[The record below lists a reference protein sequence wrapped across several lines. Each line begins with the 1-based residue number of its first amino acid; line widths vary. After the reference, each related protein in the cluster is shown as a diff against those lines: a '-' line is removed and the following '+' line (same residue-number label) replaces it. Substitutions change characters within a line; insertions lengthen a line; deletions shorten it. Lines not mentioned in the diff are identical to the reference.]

1 MTKSSQQFAH
11 LFLNPDLHKLRLYEA
26 LRAYFVEGKP
36 WAAIAKQFGLNEGTL
51 RNLASELRKSGAIP
65 LFDRP
70 AEVQRSKRDQRI
82 LELRLKEHLSNA
94 EIHQRLSEEGIKAG
108 TTTIGLVLKQAGIPK
123 LPRRSIRTSPK
134 VTIAAQADVRR
145 FHATSS
151 TFSTQFAGLFL
162 FARELADANIGQLL
176 TTWPTSKRIPAL
188 TMIRSLLALKLWGIG
203 RPYHVMPSVLDE
215 GIALF
220 AGLNVIPK
228 KSTLSEYSSR
238 VDLDHLDRLM
248 AGWHRIAQQW
258 VPTSEKSF
266 DLDFHTIPYHG
277 DELLMQK
284 HFVSSRSRRQ
294 RGILALVVR
303 EASQCVLIYGDAKIT
318 KETQNDAIFS
328 FIESWKQR
336 TGELPKDLV
345 FDSRFTTYA
354 NLARLN
360 ALGIYFLTLRKRAPS
375 IVDEIN
381 QSPSDQWKKIQLH
394 NIGRRYS
401 KPYVLDQI
409 ITLTNYPDPLR
420 QLAIKGLGHEL
431 PTLLITNYMKQ
442 GAAELIDRYARRMLV
457 ENAIQDAI
465 NFFHMDA
472 LSSTIPMRIDLDL
485 QLTIIA
491 STLYQAFAKRLDPL
505 YRVAKNKTLFE
516 KLVKVSGKVITDKDR
531 VIVKF
536 NRHAHNSELRSAG
549 YIGSQGKIPWLH
561 DRTLFLEYQ

>member
-1 MTKSSQQFAH
+1 MTNLSENFAN
-11 LFLNPDLHKLRLYEA
+11 LFLNPDLRILRLYEA
-26 LRAYFVEGKP
+26 LRARFVEEKP
-36 WAAIAKQFGLNEGTL
+36 WADIAQQFGLNEGSL
-51 RNLASELRKSGAIP
+51 RNLGSELRKSGTIP
-65 LFDRP
+65 MFNRP
-70 AEVQRSKRDQRI
+70 AEAQRSKRNQRI
-82 LELRLKEHLSNA
+82 LDLRLNEYLSNV
-94 EIHQRLSEEGIKAG
+94 EIHQRLSDEGIKAG
-108 TTTIGLVLKQAGIPK
+108 PTTIGLVLKQAGIPK
-123 LPRRSIRTSPK
+123 LPRRANRKSPK

-151 TFSTQFAGLFL
+151 EFSTQFAGLFL
-162 FARELADANIGQLL
+162 FARDLADTNIGQLL

-203 RPYHVMPSVLDE
+203 RPYHVMPRVLDE

-238 VDLDHLDRLM
+238 VDLDHLATLM
-248 AGWHRIAQQW
+248 DGWHQIAQQW
-258 VPTSEKSF
+258 VPTIEKSF

-277 DELLMQK
+277 DESLMQK

-303 EASQCVLIYGDAKIT
+303 EASQRVLIYGDSKIT

-328 FIESWKQR
+328 FIECWKQR
-336 TGELPKDLV
+336 TGELPSELV
-345 FDSRFTTYA
+345 FDSRFTTYE
-354 NLARLN
+354 NLAKLH

-375 IVDEIN
+375 IVDAIN
-381 QSPSDQWKKIQLH
+381 QCPKDQWKKIQLH

-401 KPYVLDQI
+401 KPYVLDQT
-409 ITLTNYPDPLR
+409 ITLTQYPDPLR

-431 PTLLITNYMKQ
+431 PTLLITNYMNK

-472 LSSTIPMRIDLDL
+472 LSSTIPLRIDLDL

-505 YRVAKNKTLFE
+505 YRAAKNKTLFE
-516 KLVKVSGKVITDKDR
+516 KLVNAPGKVMTDKHQ

-549 YIGSQGKIPWLH
+549 YAGSQGKIPWLH
-561 DRTLFLEYQ
+561 NRTLFLEYL

>member
-1 MTKSSQQFAH
+1 MTKLSQPFAD
-11 LFLNPDLHKLRLYEA
+11 LFLNPDLYKLRLYEA
-26 LRAYFVEGKP
+26 LRARFVEGKP
-36 WAAIAKQFGLNEGTL
+36 WAVIAQQFRLHEGTL
-51 RNLASELRKSGAIP
+51 RNLGSQLRKSGVIP
-65 LFDRP
+65 IFDRP

-82 LELRLKEHLSNA
+82 LELRRKEHLSNT
-94 EIHQRLSEEGIKAG
+94 EIHQRLSEEGLKAG

-123 LPRRSIRTSPK
+123 LPRRSTRKSPT
-134 VTIAAQADVRR
+134 VAIAAHADVRR

-151 TFSTQFAGLFL
+151 KFSTQFAGLFL
-162 FARELADANIGQLL
+162 FARDLADANIGQLL
-176 TTWPTSKRIPAL
+176 TTWPTSERIPAL

-220 AGLNVIPK
+220 AGLNVVPK
-228 KSTLSEYSSR
+228 KSTLSEYSTR
-238 VDLDHLDRLM
+238 VDLDHLDTLM

-303 EASQCVLIYGDAKIT
+303 EASQRVLIYGDAKIT

-401 KPYVLDQI
+401 KPYVLDQK

-516 KLVKVSGKVITDKDR
+516 KLVKVPGKVITDKDR

-536 NRHAHNSELRSAG
+536 NRQAYNPELRSAG
-549 YIGSQGKIPWLH
+549 YVGSQGKIPWLH